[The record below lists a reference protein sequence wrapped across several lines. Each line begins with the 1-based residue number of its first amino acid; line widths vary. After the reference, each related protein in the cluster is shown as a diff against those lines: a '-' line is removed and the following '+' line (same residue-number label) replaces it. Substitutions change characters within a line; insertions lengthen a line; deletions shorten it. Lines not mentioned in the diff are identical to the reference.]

1 VLSIEDY
8 IASRKKKD
16 KLDEFDFKKHSENMG
31 VVIQYVMDYFN
42 QYLNLEDYSYEQMKM
57 HQTVDKFKAG
67 LMERYPSTYEF
78 IVSYYWE
85 SKKRLDIY
93 VEKAFR
99 EMEDCE
105 LFYLPEDYR
114 KVAEYV
120 CKDKLNISP
129 SDELLNNI
137 SVMAKEYCSTRTE
150 KPSLSGMKEM
160 DNLIIDWVLDVYRNF
175 HINLLEYAR
184 DISYSFYDRYI
195 QREYDGS
202 TETHYS
208 INKYDYRYQNNP
220 FNINDIYERNK
231 HREFVSDHKGE
242 LEMLIMYYWLFEDVK
257 DPDYWPE
264 YVTLC
269 ITNERV
275 NLASQKRILKPVS
288 VSGLDYPSEIN
299 TNVKFIETA
308 NGIIK
313 ENPGANYI
321 LCITYDKMNDDAMW
335 KDKDTLDIMLS
346 NLHTSFK
353 VFGAP
358 ELLEFIS
365 PYSTPGYN
373 EEAFFNKYQ
382 LFEKSMRSYSKMKI
396 AIINGY
402 TKSNK
407 GKSYLYST
415 VEDIVRLRNT
425 CKEMKLQLKLAVD
438 LTDRSGKNSLK
449 SNIQDMVNTLATMR
463 NFIVGLHINDI
474 GSWGRNS
481 YIYENDK
488 RHEYINTMDYPSLST
503 FIAGLSMVLQ
513 DSRTRYFIPNFVK
526 NSDALEI
533 LVDTL
538 YRGGCYFESGVTDLE
553 EERN

>member
-1 VLSIEDY
+1 
-8 IASRKKKD
+8 
-16 KLDEFDFKKHSENMG
+16 
-31 VVIQYVMDYFN
+31 
-42 QYLNLEDYSYEQMKM
+42 
-57 HQTVDKFKAG
+57 
-67 LMERYPSTYEF
+67 
-78 IVSYYWE
+78 
-85 SKKRLDIY
+85 
-93 VEKAFR
+93 
-99 EMEDCE
+99 
-105 LFYLPEDYR
+105 PEDYK

-120 CKDKLNISP
+120 CKDKLNLSP
-129 SDELLNNI
+129 SDEFLNNI
-137 SVMAKEYCSTRTE
+137 TAMAKEYCDTRTD
-150 KPSLSGMKEM
+150 KPSLSDMKEI

-175 HINLLEYAR
+175 HVNLLEYAQNV
-184 DISYSFYDRYI
+184 SYSFYDRYI
-195 QREYDGS
+195 QMEYDGS

-231 HREFVSDHKGE
+231 HREFVFDHKGE

-257 DPDYWPE
+257 DPDYWSE

-269 ITNERV
+269 IANERV

-288 VSGLDYPSEIN
+288 VSGLDYPSEIT
-299 TNVKFIETA
+299 TNIKFIDTA
-308 NGIIK
+308 NGILK

-335 KDKDTLDIMLS
+335 KNKDALDIMIS
-346 NLHTSFK
+346 NLHVSFK
-353 VFGAP
+353 AFGAP

-382 LFEKSMRSYSKMKI
+382 LFEKSMRRYNKMKI

-449 SNIQDMVNTLATMR
+449 SNIEDMVNTLATMR

-474 GSWGRNS
+474 SSWGRNS
-481 YIYENDK
+481 HIYENDK
-488 RHEYINTMDYPSLST
+488 RHEYINTMDYPSLSM
-503 FIAGLSMVLQ
+503 FMAGLSSVLQ
-513 DSRTRYFIPNFVK
+513 DSRSRYFIPNYVK

-533 LVDTL
+533 LIDTL
-538 YRGGCYFESGVTDLE
+538 YRGGCYFESEVINLE